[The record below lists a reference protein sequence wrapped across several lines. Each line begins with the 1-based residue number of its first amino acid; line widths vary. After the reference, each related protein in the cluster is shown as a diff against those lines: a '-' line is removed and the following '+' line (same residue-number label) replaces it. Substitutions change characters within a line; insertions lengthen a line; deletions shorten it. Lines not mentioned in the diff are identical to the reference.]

1 MEVMQGQN
9 LLDVA
14 VQTTGNADN
23 ALLIALR
30 NGISLTDDL
39 TAGQS
44 IDTDAGTTDAN
55 TLNYYKQRNIHPATA
70 MTAAEQAAT
79 PYGGIEFM
87 GIEIDFIVK

>member
-23 ALLIALR
+23 ALLIALH
-30 NGISLTDDL
+30 NGICLTDDL
-39 TAGQS
+39 TEGQT
-44 IDTDAGTTDAN
+44 IQTDTGTRDAN
-55 TLNYYKQRNIHPATA
+55 TLNYYEQRNLHPATA
-70 MTAAEQAAT
+70 VTEAQEAET

-87 GIEIDFIVK
+87 GIEIDFIVS